1 MFNYTSQTDDGWYSD
16 IPNFINDTGTYTIS
30 INNKSLTGNW
40 AVYFINSSKQ
50 RVGDWIKASSSV
62 STPSTFT
69 VTTEQANAP
78 YIRIL
83 PNASGLHDIEN
94 YNIMVNEGTTALP
107 YEPYGTNWYIEK
119 NIGKYNAWT
128 SVNRS
133 STYTNTISYQ
143 FVLPTPTDSTKR
155 AYVLCNYFQNAIN
168 NNDNEHIFIGTNI
181 TNVYAGLNVFISKTR
196 ATTNEEAISWLK
208 NNGVEVYYVLNTPT
222 YEIITNENL
231 IQQLNNLQ
239 NIELIENLCYVDW
252 VGSIAPTML
261 LQYPTNETLNA
272 YLITEDNKLIR
283 TDWRFIGRR
292 K

>member
-1 MFNYTSQTDDGWYSD
+1 MYNYTSQTDDGWYSD
-16 IPNFINDTGTYTIS
+16 IPNFINDTGTYTLS

-62 STPSTFT
+62 ATPSTFT

-94 YNIMVNEGTTALP
+94 YNIMLNEGSTALP
-107 YEPYGTNWYIEK
+107 YEPYGNNWYIEK
-119 NIGKYNAWT
+119 NIGKVVLNGTQAISLTTASPRRFNA
-128 SVNRS
+128 
-133 STYTNTISYQ
+133 TYTTLGISNVKEGTSNLGTAQYRLNDHFSYNSRSTTWGNYYMYNNWLVLYDTESTIADANALKTWFTSN
-143 FVLPTPTDSTKR
+143 PTT
-155 AYVLCNYFQNAIN
+155 I
-168 NNDNEHIFIGTNI
+168 
-181 TNVYAGLNVFISKTR
+181 
-196 ATTNEEAISWLK
+196 
-208 NNGVEVYYVLNTPT
+208 YYVLATPT

-231 IQQLNNLQ
+231 IQQLNNIQ

-252 VGSIAPTML
+252 VGEEKPTMA

-272 YLITEDNKLIR
+272 YITTEDNKLIR
-283 TDWRFIGRR
+283 TEWGV
-292 K
+292 